1 MSDIN
6 TIIQSSITRE
16 NAVASLPGF
25 GVPAILSQFAADGDR
40 VVAFGRYRYYSST
53 AEMTADGWAS
63 TDSVYQ
69 AASAILSQNPKVPR
83 LMVGRID
90 SGDASVAA
98 SGDAIRAA
106 QDDWYAF
113 EVVGNRGVL
122 FDLSADLI
130 ASNSVSGTINGTTF
144 GPVVYATSHDAT
156 MAALKTAIETA
167 LGTGTVATVTGNN
180 MAVVKPGTDLNTATL
195 AVTLGASQPTVTTT
209 YPLDATKTKAWM
221 AWTATQKKLQF
232 VQDSDPATK
241 AANTGVS
248 GTACLAEFAI
258 LNSYER
264 CAVVYHETNTE
275 YVAAAWMG
283 KELPYAP
290 GLRTWAF
297 KNLTGITATY
307 LTTSEEGYVRTDKRA
322 NVYTT
327 TATFAHTY
335 VGTVA
340 KASTYIDDVRN
351 LDWVNSTIQTDLFN
365 LLAAMG
371 KVPFTDAGIQV
382 VVGTLKASLQKAQ
395 DALVFDA
402 GWEVAFPAASAVSA
416 GDKAARRLTG
426 ITWSATLQGAVHQII
441 INGTVSV

>member
-6 TIIQSSITRE
+6 TIIQSNITRE

-25 GVPAILSQFAADGDR
+25 GVPAILAQFATSKT
-40 VVAFGRYRYYSST
+40 VTAFARFRYYAST
-53 AEMTADGWAS
+53 SEMTADSWAS

-69 AASAILSQNPKVPR
+69 AAAAIFSQNPKVPR

-90 SGDASVAA
+90 SGDASAAA

-113 EVVGNRGVL
+113 EVVGNRGAL
-122 FDLSADLI
+122 FTLSTALI
-130 ASNSVSGTINGTTF
+130 ADNSVSGTINGTAF
-144 GPVVYATSHDAT
+144 GPVVYASSHAAT
-156 MAALKTAIETA
+156 MGALKTAIETA
-167 LGTGTVATVTGNN
+167 LGTGTVATVSGNT
-180 MAVVKPGTDLNTATL
+180 MSVVKPGTDLNIGTL
-195 AVTLGASQPTVTTT
+195 AVALGASRPTVVTA

-248 GTACLAEFAI
+248 GTACLAEFAL
-258 LNSYER
+258 LNSYDR
-264 CAVVYHETNTE
+264 VAVVYHETNTE

-283 KELPYAP
+283 KELPYDP

-297 KNLTGITATY
+297 KNLTGVTSTT
-307 LTTSEEGYVRTDKRA
+307 LTTSEEGFVRTDKRA

-327 TATFAHTY
+327 TASFAHTY
-335 VGTVA
+335 AGTMA

-351 LDWVNSTIQTDLFN
+351 LDWVNSQIQTDLFN

-382 VVGTLKASLQKAQ
+382 VVSTLKASLQKAQ

-402 GWEVAFPAASAVSA
+402 GWSVNYPLAANVSA

-426 ITWSATLQGAVHQII
+426 ITWNATLQGAVHSII

>member
-6 TIIQSSITRE
+6 TIIQSNITRE

-25 GVPAILSQFAADGDR
+25 GVPAIMAQFTTAKT
-40 VVAFGRYRYYSST
+40 VVAFDRHRYYAST
-53 AEMTADGWAS
+53 SEMTADGWAS

-69 AASAILSQNPKVPR
+69 AAAAIFSQNPKVPR

-90 SGDASVAA
+90 SADASPAVSA
-98 SGDAIRAA
+98 DAIRAK

-113 EVVGNRGVL
+113 EVVGNRGIT
-122 FDLSADLI
+122 FALSTALI
-130 ASNSVSGTINGTTF
+130 TGNVVASTINGITIPGQTF
-144 GPVVYATSHDAT
+144 ATSHAAT
-156 MAALKTAIETA
+156 MAAWATAIQTA
-167 LGTGTVATVTGNN
+167 LGAGTVATVSVNS
-180 MAVVKPGTDLNTATL
+180 MVVVKPGTDLNIGTIGI
-195 AVTLGASQPTVTTT
+195 TLGASQPTVVTT

-248 GTACLAEFAI
+248 GTACLAEFA
-258 LNSYER
+258 LLSSYDR
-264 CAVVYHETNTE
+264 VAVVYHVTNTE

-283 KELPYAP
+283 RELPYDP

-297 KNLTGITATY
+297 KNLTGITPTT
-307 LTTSEEGYVRTDKRA
+307 LTTSEEGLIRTDKRA

-327 TATFAHTY
+327 TASYSHTY
-335 VGTVA
+335 AGTVA
-340 KASTYIDDVRN
+340 KVATYIDDVRN

-371 KVPFTDAGIQV
+371 KVPFTDLGIQA
-382 VVGTLKASLQKAQ
+382 VVGTLKGSLQRAQ

-402 GWEVAFPAASAVSA
+402 GWAVNFPLASAVSSV
-416 GDKAARRLTG
+416 DKAARRLTG
-426 ITWSATLQGAVHQII
+426 ITWNATLQGAVHSII

>member
-6 TIIQSSITRE
+6 TIIQSNITRE
-16 NAVASLPGF
+16 TAVASLPGF
-25 GVPAILSQFAADGDR
+25 GVPAIIAQFATSKTT
-40 VVAFGRYRYYSST
+40 VAFGRYLYYAST
-53 AEMTADGWAS
+53 SEMTTDGWAS
-63 TDSVYQ
+63 TDSVYL
-69 AASAILSQNPKVPR
+69 AAAAIFSQNPKVPR

-98 SGDAIRAA
+98 SADAIRAA

-113 EVVGNRGVL
+113 EVVGNRGIL
-122 FDLSADLI
+122 FTLSTPLI
-130 ASNSVSGTINGTTF
+130 AGNSVSGTINGTAF
-144 GPVVYATSHDAT
+144 GPVVYASSHTST
-156 MAALKTAIETA
+156 MGALKTAIETA
-167 LGTGTVATVTGNN
+167 LGTGTVATVSGNT
-180 MAVVKPGTDLNTATL
+180 MSVVKPGTDLNIGTL
-195 AVTLGASQPTVTTT
+195 AVTLGTSQPTVVTT

-241 AANTGVS
+241 AANTGVA
-248 GTACLAEFAI
+248 GTACLAEFAL

-264 CAVVYHETNTE
+264 VAVVYHETNTE

-283 KELPYAP
+283 KELPYDP

-297 KNLTGITATY
+297 KNLTGVTATY

-327 TATFAHTY
+327 TASFAHTY
-335 VGTVA
+335 AGTVA

-351 LDWVNSTIQTDLFN
+351 LDWVNSQIQTDLFN

-371 KVPFTDAGIQV
+371 KVPFTDPGIQA
-382 VVGTLKASLQKAQ
+382 VVGTLKASLQRAQ
-395 DALVFDA
+395 DAGVFDA
-402 GWEVAFPAASAVSA
+402 GWSVSYPLAANVSV

-426 ITWSATLQGAVHQII
+426 ITWNATLQGAVHSII
-441 INGTVSV
+441 INGTVAV